1 MPQEYHTTCS
11 GMQHLQHVMSMDR
24 RPPLRGNRRMDTWRT
39 RMRRRRKLLGVTQ
52 EQLGETLGV
61 GQSVIT
67 MWETGRRYPEG
78 EDTFER
84 LAEALRCNAAWLRY
98 GVGDPTPADA
108 EIAARLAAL
117 SDADRAAVLALVTSL
132 TTRRTAG

>member
-1 MPQEYHTTCS
+1 MLSEYHTTCLPL
-11 GMQHLQHVMSMDR
+11 QHLQHTASMDR
-24 RPPLRGNRRMDTWRT
+24 RAPMRANRRMDTWRT
-39 RMRRRRKLLGVTQ
+39 RMRRRRKLLGITQ

-84 LAEALRCNAAWLRY
+84 IADALRCSAAWLRY
-98 GVGDPTPADA
+98 GVGDPTPAEA
-108 EIAARLAAL
+108 EIATRLASL
-117 SDADRAAVLALVTSL
+117 SEADRAAVLALVTSL
-132 TTRRTAG
+132 TTRRNAG